1 MRKQFRSIAVR
12 YLSEFNRSA
21 DKCTDYS
28 SRHIFWYGI
37 IGVLSPTIT
46 IIDHAIA
53 NTYFDTFWVRFC
65 TAIVCVPCIARHQLP
80 RFLREWFHIYF
91 VLGAAFVLPFA
102 FGLMLT
108 MNAALT
114 PEGEQLHM
122 QWMLQYFI
130 ALFVFIQVLPQRTL
144 AAFLWALVT
153 LADLV
158 PVFFV
163 AHPNFDELMRV
174 LVLSIPAFVTAVG
187 IGILTNRHT
196 DIIDT
201 ERLRAASAIGAS
213 LAHELRTPLA
223 SIRALSSGADKLLP
237 TLVDG
242 YLKARDAGIEVDPL
256 RPNQVKQLSKLLKTI
271 QNEVGY
277 SNTIIDMLL
286 VNTSDRPLSGIDMQ
300 EFSAAECVREAI
312 ERYPFNNQRERELIR
327 LALDEDFTLRAPRL
341 LVVHIM
347 FNLIKNGLNFV
358 QKRPGAHL
366 EIRTVPG
373 SESDRIVVHDT
384 GVGMP
389 PQVVQHVFDRFFT
402 TSKAGQGAG
411 IGLSFCKMVM
421 DSIGGSITCNSIED
435 RETTFTLTFNRA

>member
-1 MRKQFRSIAVR
+1 M
-12 YLSEFNRSA
+12 
-21 DKCTDYS
+21 
-28 SRHIFWYGI
+28 WYGM
-37 IGVLSPTIT
+37 IGVLSP
-46 IIDHAIA
+46 IIVIVDHAIA
-53 NTYFDTFWVRFC
+53 NTYFDTFWLRFC
-65 TAIVCVPCIARHQLP
+65 TAILCAPCLALNSLP
-80 RFLREWFHIYF
+80 KLLKEWFHVYF
-91 VLGAAFVLPFA
+91 VIGAAIVLPFT

-114 PEGEQLHM
+114 PRGEELHM

-130 ALFVFIQVLPQRTL
+130 ALFVFIQVLPQRNL
-144 AAFLWALVT
+144 AVVLWVLVT

-158 PVFFV
+158 PVFFFEHANV
-163 AHPNFDELMRV
+163 DELMRV
-174 LVLSIPAFVTAVG
+174 LVLSIPAFATAVG

-242 YLKARDAGIEVDPL
+242 YLKARDAGIEVESL

-286 VNTSDRPLSGIDMQ
+286 VNTSDRPLSGIDVQ

-327 LALDEDFTLRAPRL
+327 LQLDDDFVLRAPRL

-358 QKRPGAHL
+358 QKRRGAYL
-366 EIRTVPG
+366 EIRTMPG
-373 SESDRIVVHDT
+373 PESDRIVVHDT

-389 PQVVQHVFDRFFT
+389 PQVAQHVFDRFFT

-421 DSIGGSITCNSIED
+421 DSIGGSITCSSVED

>member
-1 MRKQFRSIAVR
+1 LKVYALISWV
-12 YLSEFNRSA
+12 
-21 DKCTDYS
+21 
-28 SRHIFWYGI
+28 
-37 IGVLSPTIT
+37 SPFTAFVDQLVT
-46 IIDHAIA
+46 
-53 NTYFDTFWVRFC
+53 TPYFDTFTIRAMAVP
-65 TAIVCVPCIARHQLP
+65 VCLP
-80 RFLREWFHIYF
+80 ALFYKRLSPRLREVFPFYF
-91 VLGAAFVLPFA
+91 VLATAFVFPFS

-108 MNAALT
+108 MNAALAPT
-114 PEGEQLHM
+114 GSEIHM
-122 QWMLQYFI
+122 LWVIQYFV
-130 ALFVFIQVLPQRTL
+130 ALFIFIQVLNSGLL
-144 AAFLWALVT
+144 ATILWIPSTIFAI
-153 LADLV
+153 A
-158 PVFFV
+158 PIFV
-163 AHPNFDELMRV
+163 VHDPNMVEVERV
-174 LVLSIPAFVTAVG
+174 LLLPIAAYFTAII

-242 YLKARDAGIEVDPL
+242 YLKARDAGIEVESL

-286 VNTSDRPLSGIDMQ
+286 VNTSDRPLSGIDVQ

-327 LALDEDFTLRAPRL
+327 LQLDDDFVLRAPRL

-358 QKRPGAHL
+358 QKRRGAYL
-366 EIRTVPG
+366 EIRTMPG
-373 SESDRIVVHDT
+373 PESDRIVVHDT

-389 PQVVQHVFDRFFT
+389 PQVAQHVFDRFFT

-421 DSIGGSITCNSIED
+421 DSIGGSITCSSVED